1 MEGQTHFKD
10 LIEIGKEHGYLTFEE
25 IQKSLFGSVSPED
38 MDNFLETL
46 EDLGIQVIDRDQIRM
61 FHGRSREEVANAAAS
76 QAASESAKG
85 PETINSIRMYL
96 SEMGRVP
103 LLTREEEVSLARN
116 VYERT
121 RALRLLVLESPITFR
136 EIENWESLIEQ
147 DEMTPKELMPRGRR
161 TDTELRNMRKKI
173 RQTVTYIKKMSVKT
187 ERLGKELEGA
197 VTERKQNSIKLQLYH
212 LKKAIV
218 DKIIDLNLN
227 QEKIKRVTNKIK
239 TLAQKIRECEM
250 ELLRYEVALKMSGK
264 TFLDIYGQLER
275 GKIDARTFHQRT
287 KFTASAAETL
297 AVNIRNVTERR
308 HRVIESSPVSRE
320 ELVNLARKITDLED
334 KILEDKLKLI
344 RANLRLVVSIA
355 KKHMGVSSLE
365 LSDLIQEG
373 SLGLIRA
380 VEKFEYKKGFKFS
393 TYATWWIRQ
402 SINRAIADQA
412 RTIRIPVHMKELISK
427 LSKVQRKFRQQ
438 MGRDP
443 KIEEYGESL
452 HIASDKVR
460 AALKIIPEPL
470 SLAMPIGDD
479 NSRLEDF
486 VEDKDS
492 LVPLNSAVGYLKRQE
507 IEKILG
513 TLSPREARIIRLR
526 FGLESGYP
534 RTLEEVGRM
543 FRVTRER
550 VRQIEA
556 KAIRKLRHPS
566 RSKLLKDYIE
576 EAV

>member
-1 MEGQTHFKD
+1 MEHQHVLKD
-10 LIEIGKEHGYLTFEE
+10 LIEIGKEVGYLTFEE
-25 IQKSLFGSVSPED
+25 IQKSLFGTVSPED

-46 EDLGIQVIDRDQIRM
+46 EDLGIQVVDREQVRR
-61 FHGRSREEVANAAAS
+61 FHGRSREELAAAS
-76 QAASESAKG
+76 TQAAAEAAKG
-85 PETINSIRMYL
+85 PETLNSIRMYL

-116 VYERT
+116 VFERT
-121 RALRLLVLESPITFR
+121 RVLRLLVLESPITLR

-147 DEMTPKELMPRGRR
+147 EEMTPKELMPRGRR
-161 TDTELRNMRKKI
+161 TRSELKRMRQK
-173 RQTVTYIKKMSVKT
+173 IKKTVSFTRRLSQKIEKVK
-187 ERLGKELEGA
+187 KELEA
-197 VTERKQNSIKLQLYH
+197 VHPERKRNSLKMRLYN
-212 LKKAIV
+212 LRKAIL
-218 DKIIDLNLN
+218 DKIVDLDLN

-239 TLAQKIRECEM
+239 TLASRVHECEGEINRYGMTLKMPVEEFM
-250 ELLRYEVALKMSGK
+250 ELHAACRKGAVK
-264 TFLDIYGQLER
+264 TQDFHR
-275 GKIDARTFHQRT
+275 RTGFSP
-287 KFTASAAETL
+287 AAAEAI
-297 AVNIRNVTERR
+297 AVNLSHVKERR
-308 HRVIESSPVSRE
+308 AKILSGLPISRE
-320 ELVNLARKITDLED
+320 ELLNLSRKISDLEE

-427 LSKVQRKFRQQ
+427 LSKIQRKTRQQ

-443 KIEEYGESL
+443 LIEEYGNTL
-452 HIASDKVR
+452 HITPDRVR
-460 AALKIIPEPL
+460 SALKIIPEPL

-486 VEDKDS
+486 VEDENS
-492 LVPLNSAVGYLKRQE
+492 MVPVQSAMSFLKRRE
-507 IEKILG
+507 IEKVLA
-513 TLSPREARIIRLR
+513 TLSSREARIVRLR

-543 FRVTRER
+543 FKVTRER

-566 RSKLLKDYIE
+566 RSKMLKDYIDY
-576 EAV
+576 

>member
-1 MEGQTHFKD
+1 MDTKTILKD
-10 LIEIGKEHGYLTFEE
+10 LIEIGKEHGYLTFED
-25 IQKSLFGSVSPED
+25 IQKSIFGGVGPED

-46 EDLGIQVIDRDQIRM
+46 EDLGIKVVDRDQ
-61 FHGRSREEVANAAAS
+61 GKGQVRSREETNQSQNQDVQLLAEAAK
-76 QAASESAKG
+76 SA
-85 PETINSIRMYL
+85 EALSSIRMYL

-121 RALRLLVLESPITFR
+121 RALRLIVLESPMTYR

-147 DEMTPKELMPRGRR
+147 EEMTPKELMPRGKR
-161 TDTELRNMRKKI
+161 TDLELSNMRKKI
-173 RQTVTYIKKMSVKT
+173 RKTVSFIAKQEKKLVRENTKLQAAKT
-187 ERLGKELEGA
+187 ERESNKY
-197 VTERKQNSIKLQLYH
+197 KLAIYE
-212 LKKAIV
+212 LKKTIAEC
-218 DKIIDLNLN
+218 IIDLNLN

-239 TLAQKIRECEM
+239 SLSGRIRECDTEI
-250 ELLRYEVALKMSGK
+250 ERYEMHLKLHHK
-264 TFLDIYGQLER
+264 VFLDLFAAYQA
-275 GKIDARTFHQRT
+275 GKIDAKDFQKRTRFAPT
-287 KFTASAAETL
+287 AAETL
-297 AVNIRNVTERR
+297 ANNIKNVVDRR
-308 HRVIESSPVSRE
+308 AKTLATLPISKE
-320 ELVNLARKITDLED
+320 ELLGLSQKIVDLEE
-334 KILEDKLKLI
+334 KILEDKIKLI

-412 RTIRIPVHMKELISK
+412 RTIRIPVHMKEMISK
-427 LSKVQRKFRQQ
+427 LAKVQRKFRQVW
-438 MGRDP
+438 GRDP
-443 KIEEYGESL
+443 KINEYSESL
-452 HIASDKVR
+452 HISPDKVR

-470 SLAMPIGDD
+470 SLAMPIGDE

-486 VEDKDS
+486 VEDKEGE
-492 LVPLNSAVGYLKRQE
+492 VPQHSAINFLKRRE
-507 IEKILG
+507 IEKVLK
-513 TLSPREARIIRLR
+513 TLSKREAQIVRLR

-543 FRVTRER
+543 FKVTRER

-576 EAV
+576 

>member
-1 MEGQTHFKD
+1 MLAMENQDVLKD

-25 IQKSLFGSVSPED
+25 IQKSLFGTVTAED

-46 EDLGIQVIDRDQIRM
+46 EDLGIQIVDRDQIRRY
-61 FHGRSREEVANAAAS
+61 HGRSREELASAS
-76 QAASESAKG
+76 QSSKDARG
-85 PETINSIRMYL
+85 PETLNSIRMYL

-116 VYERT
+116 VFERT
-121 RALRLLVLESPITFR
+121 RVLRLLVLESPITFR

-147 DEMTPKELMPRGRR
+147 EEMTPKELMPRGRR
-161 TDTELRNMRKKI
+161 TDAELSTMRGKI
-173 RQTVTYIKKMSVKT
+173 RKTVAFIQKM
-187 ERLGKELEGA
+187 RLKMEKEQRELNVA
-197 VTERKQNSIKLQLYH
+197 VTETKRNSLKLKLYH

-218 DKIIDLNLN
+218 EKIIDLNLN

-239 TLAQKIRECEM
+239 TLALKLQDCEV
-250 ELLRYEVALKMSGK
+250 ELARYEVNLKTPHK
-264 TFLDIYGQLER
+264 NFLDLYAAYEK
-275 GKIDARTFHQRT
+275 GKISSKEFQEETGFST
-287 KFTASAAETL
+287 TAAETF
-297 AVNIRNVTERR
+297 AINIRHVLDRR
-308 HRVIESSPVSRE
+308 LRIIAGLPVPRE
-320 ELVNLARKITDLED
+320 ELLNLSKKISDLEE

-355 KKHMGVSSLE
+355 KKHIGVSSLE

-443 KIEEYGESL
+443 NIFEYAQVLRIST
-452 HIASDKVR
+452 DKVR

-486 VEDKDS
+486 VEDKNS
-492 LVPLNSAVGYLKRQE
+492 MVPVNSAVGFLKRRE
-507 IEKILG
+507 IEKVLE
-513 TLSPREARIIRLR
+513 TLSPREAKIIRLR
-526 FGLESGYP
+526 FGLEGGYP

-543 FRVTRER
+543 FKVTRER

-566 RSKLLKDYIE
+566 RTKLLKDYLE
-576 EAV
+576 SM

>member
-1 MEGQTHFKD
+1 MDTPDLLKD
-10 LIEIGKEHGYLTFEE
+10 LIQIGKEHGFLTFED
-25 IQKSLFGSVSPED
+25 IQKSLFGYVSPDD

-46 EDLGIQVIDRDQIRM
+46 EDLGIQVVDREQVR
-61 FHGRSREEVANAAAS
+61 RAQTKTREESHVPSAA
-76 QAASESAKG
+76 QALAETTKG
-85 PETINSIRMYL
+85 PEVLSSIRMYL
-96 SEMGRVP
+96 SEMGKVP

-116 VYERT
+116 VFERT
-121 RALRLLVLESPITFR
+121 RALRMLVLESPVTYR

-147 DEMTPKELMPRGRR
+147 EEMTPKELMPRGRR
-161 TDTELRNMRKKI
+161 TDNELVQMGRRI
-173 RQTVTYIKKMSVKT
+173 RTTVSFIKRMEKQIV
-187 ERLGKELEGA
+187 RANKELENA
-197 VTERKQNSIKLQLYH
+197 LTLKKQNTIKLQLYE
-212 LKKAIV
+212 LKKLIV
-218 DKIIDLNLN
+218 ERIVELNLN

-239 TLAQKIRECEM
+239 TLSARIKECEDELARYEGKIRISCKDFLNAYNQFERDKISAKEFR
-250 ELLRYEVALKMSGK
+250 ELTGFAP
-264 TFLDIYGQLER
+264 
-275 GKIDARTFHQRT
+275 
-287 KFTASAAETL
+287 SAAEAL
-297 AVNIRNVTERR
+297 ANNLRIVLDRR
-308 HRVIESSPVSRE
+308 EKILTGLPVPRE
-320 ELVNLARKITDLED
+320 ELLVLSQKIVDLEE
-334 KILEDKLKLI
+334 KILEDKVKLI

-427 LSKVQRKFRQQ
+427 LSKVQRKWRQQ
-438 MGRDP
+438 QGRDP
-443 KIEEYGESL
+443 NIEEYSKALRISSE
-452 HIASDKVR
+452 KVR

-479 NSRLEDF
+479 NSKLEDF
-486 VEDKDS
+486 VEDKES
-492 LVPLNSAVGYLKRQE
+492 IIPVNSAIGYLKRQE
-507 IEKILG
+507 IEKVLA
-513 TLSPREARIIRLR
+513 TLSTREAQIVRLR

-534 RTLEEVGRM
+534 RTLEEVGKI
-543 FRVTRER
+543 FKVTRER

-566 RSKLLKDYIE
+566 RSKLLKDYID
-576 EAV
+576 

>member
-1 MEGQTHFKD
+1 MESRHVLKD

-25 IQKSLFGSVSPED
+25 IQKSLFGAVSLED

-46 EDLGIQVIDRDQIRM
+46 EDLGIRVVDRDQARR
-61 FHGRSREEVANAAAS
+61 FHVRGREEGVAPAPS
-76 QAASESAKG
+76 SVETPKG
-85 PETINSIRMYL
+85 PETLSSIRMYM

-116 VYERT
+116 VYERN
-121 RALRLLVLESPITFR
+121 RALRLLVLESPITYR

-147 DEMTPKELMPRGRR
+147 EEMTPKELMPRGRR
-161 TDTELRNMRKKI
+161 TDSELSRMRSKI
-173 RQTVTYIKKMSVKT
+173 RKTVRYIKGMEAKIVQANA
-187 ERLGKELEGA
+187 ELERA
-197 VTERKQNSIKLQLYH
+197 VSESKRNSFKLRLYNF
-212 LKKAIV
+212 KKAILE
-218 DKIIDLNLN
+218 KIIDLNLN

-239 TLAQKIRECEM
+239 NLSIRIRECEA
-250 ELLRYEVALKMSGK
+250 EVVRYEQNVGMPCKEFLAL
-264 TFLDIYGQLER
+264 Y
-275 GKIDARTFHQRT
+275 
-287 KFTASAAETL
+287 ASAEKGRISAKEFHAQTGFNPSGAETL
-297 AVNIRNVTERR
+297 AANLRLVMDRR
-308 HRVIESSPVSRE
+308 VKLASGLPVSRN
-320 ELVNLARKITDLED
+320 ELLALAQNIVDLEE
-334 KILEDKLKLI
+334 KVLEDKLKLI

-355 KKHMGVSSLE
+355 KKHLGVSSLE

-438 MGRDP
+438 LGFDP
-443 KIEEYGESL
+443 TVGDYSKALRISP
-452 HIASDKVR
+452 DKVR

-486 VEDKDS
+486 VEDKES
-492 LVPLNSAVGYLKRQE
+492 VVPMHSAVNFLKRQE
-507 IEKILG
+507 IEKVLR
-513 TLSPREARIIRLR
+513 TLSTREAQIVRLR

-543 FRVTRER
+543 FKVTRER

-576 EAV
+576 

>member
-1 MEGQTHFKD
+1 MMEMDTSTTLKD

-25 IQKSLFGSVSPED
+25 IQKSLFGTVSAED

-46 EDLGIQVIDRDQIRM
+46 EDLGIQVIDRDQVRR
-61 FHGRSREEVANAAAS
+61 FHGRSREELGAAS
-76 QAASESAKG
+76 AQAQAEVKG
-85 PETINSIRMYL
+85 PETLNSIRMYL

-147 DEMTPKELMPRGRR
+147 EEMTPKELMPRGRR
-161 TDTELRNMRKKI
+161 TEGELTRMRHKI
-173 RQTVTYIKKMSVKT
+173 RSTVGFLKRMTEKMDKV
-187 ERLGKELEGA
+187 RKELDKTA
-197 VTERKQNSIKLQLYH
+197 TERKRNSLKLKIYN
-212 LKKAIV
+212 LKKSVV
-218 DKIIDLNLN
+218 DRIIDLNLN

-239 TLAQKIRECEM
+239 TLAQRVQECEV
-250 ELLRYEVALKMSGK
+250 ELSRYEQNLKIPYRD
-264 TFLDIYGQLER
+264 FLDGYAAYEKGRLSPRDFQQ
-275 GKIDARTFHQRT
+275 KTS
-287 KFTASAAETL
+287 FTVTAAESL
-297 AVNIRNVTERR
+297 VSNMRQVFERKTR
-308 HRVIESSPVSRE
+308 IVAGLPVSRE
-320 ELVNLARKITDLED
+320 ELLSLSRKITDLEE

-427 LSKVQRKFRQQ
+427 LSKVQRKYRQQ

-443 KIEEYGESL
+443 LIDEYGKAL
-452 HIASDKVR
+452 HISTDKVR

-486 VEDKDS
+486 VEDRDS
-492 LVPLNSAVGYLKRQE
+492 LVPMHSAVGFLKRRE
-507 IEKILG
+507 IEKVLE
-513 TLSPREARIIRLR
+513 TLSPREAKIIRLR

-543 FRVTRER
+543 FKVTRER

-576 EAV
+576 Q